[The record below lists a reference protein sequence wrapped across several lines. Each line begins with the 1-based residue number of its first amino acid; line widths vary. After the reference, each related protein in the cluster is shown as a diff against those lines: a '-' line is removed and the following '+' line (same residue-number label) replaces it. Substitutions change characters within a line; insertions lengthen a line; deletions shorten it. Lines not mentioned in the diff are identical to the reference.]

1 MIKAIANLTQ
11 QKNLEVRLRMAKM
24 ASIEGIVAR
33 IQTLLMTF
41 LFFSLS
47 HPNGVA
53 LAQKIETGFDSS
65 FSLSTLQTFDF
76 MKQERQSPDE
86 LATDADAENL
96 IRENLASQ
104 LSAIGK
110 RKTDTNADFLVAF
123 YAKSVAQTRWRTAG
137 YGGQFG
143 ATAETYEVGTL
154 VVDMVSRRDSQVVW
168 RGVATKTLS
177 SKKRNEKAIREA
189 CAKLAKQFKKDT
201 EKQMKGK

>member
-1 MIKAIANLTQ
+1 MRLSQVWEFVQEGLVVLARERRIGHQDSRIAHQ
-11 QKNLEVRLRMAKM
+11 
-24 ASIEGIVAR
+24 IHHIVG
-33 IQTLLMTF
+33 Q
-41 LFFSLS
+41 
-47 HPNGVA
+47 
-53 LAQKIETGFDSS
+53 
-65 FSLSTLQTFDF
+65 LST
-76 MKQERQSPDE
+76 
-86 LATDADAENL
+86 
-96 IRENLASQ
+96 
-104 LSAIGK
+104 IGK
-110 RKTDTNADFLVAF
+110 RKTNTNPDFLVAF

-154 VVDMVSRRDSQVVW
+154 VVDVVSRRDGRAVW